1 MKLPRLIALPPLAV
15 LCLAGCHRDMYE
27 QPKYL
32 PEKPNYYFPLEP
44 VDRLP
49 VAHTVPRGELEDDS
63 VFYTGMTNGALAT
76 AFPYP
81 VTADM
86 VAQGRELFD
95 INCSECHGRDGY
107 GQGMIVQ
114 RGFPPPPSYH
124 IDRLRQAP
132 VGHFF
137 DVITHGYGVMYP
149 FGSRIKPA
157 DRWAIISYIRALQ
170 FSQDAP
176 MSALDDQDRAAL
188 EKAP

>member
-1 MKLPRLIALPPLAV
+1 MKLPRFIALPPLAV

-32 PEKPNYYFPLEP
+32 PEKPNYYFPQEP

-49 VAHTVPRGELEDDS
+49 VAHTVPRGPVEDDS
-63 VFYTGMTNGALAT
+63 LFYTGLSNGALAT

-86 VAQGRELFD
+86 VAHGRELFD

-107 GQGMIVQ
+107 GAGMIVQ

-124 IDRLRQAP
+124 IDRLRNAP

-137 DVITHGYGVMYP
+137 NVITNGYGVMYP

-176 MSALDDQDRAAL
+176 VSALDDHDRAEL
-188 EKAP
+188 EQAK